1 MKPNKDPRNQVMIKS
16 FVVNAGL
23 IILKALGGIFFAST
37 ALIADA
43 IHSLSDFLSDTLV
56 LIGLKHSNNP
66 PDEEHPFGHGK
77 IEYVL
82 SLLLGVGILFI
93 AYQLITHVIGTL
105 RETPTAPSLH
115 AVYVAIGV
123 IVIKVLLARYILV
136 KAKRLDSQVLKA
148 SASESYSDA
157 LGSAVVVLGI
167 GLGVLGAAFNIPA
180 LLYGDALAALV
191 IVIFIVRIAFMIIA
205 DAIRSILGKS
215 ASKPILDETRAV
227 CESVGGVRQ
236 VDKLRMIVYG
246 HYYQVMVDIRVDG
259 NITVKEGH
267 DIASAVKKKLKKSKK
282 IGHVI
287 VHVNPEV

>member
-56 LIGLKHSNNP
+56 LIGLKHSNKP

-105 RETPTAPSLH
+105 RETPSAPSLY
-115 AVYVAIGV
+115 AVYVALGV
-123 IVIKVLLARYILV
+123 IVI
-136 KAKRLDSQVLKA
+136 
-148 SASESYSDA
+148 
-157 LGSAVVVLGI
+157 
-167 GLGVLGAAFNIPA
+167 
-180 LLYGDALAALV
+180 
-191 IVIFIVRIAFMIIA
+191 
-205 DAIRSILGKS
+205 
-215 ASKPILDETRAV
+215 
-227 CESVGGVRQ
+227 
-236 VDKLRMIVYG
+236 
-246 HYYQVMVDIRVDG
+246 
-259 NITVKEGH
+259 
-267 DIASAVKKKLKKSKK
+267 
-282 IGHVI
+282 
-287 VHVNPEV
+287 

>member
-56 LIGLKHSNNP
+56 LIGLKHSNKP